1 MKKKLNVMSIFD
13 MGTNEILLKMK
24 LLTLLMFTAF
34 VSASASSYSQATKFN
49 LMMKDVTISDVFQ
62 RIEEQSEFVI
72 LFNEKTLNVRRKVD
86 VSVKDETVDKIL
98 DQIFRGDKDAYKI
111 LDRQIAIYPNE
122 IRESAYSINIESNT
136 EQQKKEISGTV
147 KDSKGI
153 PLSGVSVVVKGTTI
167 GNVTD
172 SDGKFRISI
181 PLDAKTLAFSFVG
194 MKTQEIIIGNNTT
207 ISVTLTEEVVGI
219 DEIVA
224 IGYGTQNR
232 STLTGS
238 ISSLKGETMS
248 LTPMAS
254 TSNLL
259 AGQLPGLISQQL
271 SGQPGADAATLS
283 IRGFGSPLVIVDGI
297 ETGFNTIDPNEIET
311 VSILKDG
318 ASSIY
323 GSRAGNGVILI
334 TTKRGNLGKP
344 TITLNSSFTV
354 QGITNFPKPA
364 SSGQY
369 TEMRSEAYLQSGQD
383 PSNVPYTPAQIAS
396 YKAGNNPNYPNTNWF
411 NAIVRDWAPQQQ
423 TNLSIKGGTDKI
435 KYFGFFGFLN
445 QQSMWKTSGDEYSR
459 YNFQSNIDAK
469 ILDNLTLQLDVSSI
483 YETALNPW
491 RSISGGDLFSDLWNL
506 LPIYP
511 SSLPDPTKTPYG
523 GSSSGANA
531 MSNRN
536 LAGYDDINREN
547 LKGTLALNYTFKR
560 IKGLSAK
567 AFVNYMQNISFEK
580 IFQKPLTF
588 YTYDPD
594 SKTYTVAATL
604 FSQANLNQNNNEDR
618 TITGQ
623 MSLNYDRTFGDH
635 HITAMAVY
643 EAIDYSDQSLSAGRI
658 NFLSPLID
666 QMFAGSTTNMT
677 NSGGAGQMGRVSY
690 IGRLN
695 YSFKN
700 KYLIDASFRDD
711 ASAKFPSATRWGLF
725 PSISLGWRIGE
736 ENFMKSLDYLDNLK
750 LRASF
755 GKSGLDNVGGFAF
768 LSGYSYGASYPFG
781 GTSQNSPGLYS
792 TGLAN
797 PTLTWEN
804 VATSNI
810 GIDFSLWKRKLY
822 GEADVFY
829 RSLTGIPATR
839 ISTLPSSFGAGLP
852 PVNINSLNDRG
863 FELKLGTSGS
873 KGDLSW
879 DLSGNISWS
888 RSKWDHYEESDYTDP
903 DQARINTKSHQWT
916 DRTFGYKSDGLFT
929 SQAQIDALTFDQD
942 GQGNKSLR
950 PGDIRYKDLNKD
962 GKIDW
967 KDQAI
972 IGKGTIPHWMMGFS
986 PNLKYKNFSLA
997 SLFQG
1002 SFGYYTNF
1010 NFNSFN
1016 GTLTPV
1022 QVYDLRWTTA
1032 NNNPNALLPRLG
1044 GAATNSYT
1052 SDYFYKKAAYLRLK
1066 SLSLGYTLP
1075 SQWVRKANLSQVKI
1089 YAAGTNLITFDK
1101 LKKFGLD
1108 PEAPSGRNGFYYPQQ
1123 KTISFGASISF

>member
-1 MKKKLNVMSIFD
+1 MKKKLEVMSIFEMD
-13 MGTNEILLKMK
+13 TNEILLKMK
-24 LLTLLMFTAF
+24 LLTLLMFIAF

-49 LMMKDVTISDVFQ
+49 LTMKNVTISDVFQ
-62 RIEEQSEFVI
+62 KIEEQSEFVI
-72 LFNEKTLNVRRKVD
+72 LFNEKTLNVKRKVD
-86 VSVKDETVDKIL
+86 VKVNDETVDKIL
-98 DQIFRGDKDAYKI
+98 DQIFIGDKDAYKI

-122 IRESAYSINIESNT
+122 INESPSSLKIGSDA
-136 EQQKKEISGTV
+136 EQQPTRTISGKVTNQT
-147 KDSKGI
+147 GNPI
-153 PLSGVSVVVKGTTI
+153 PGAAVIVKGTTTGI
-167 GNVTD
+167 VTD
-172 SDGKFRISI
+172 ADGKFTLTV
-181 PLDAKTLAFSFVG
+181 PVDAKMLVFSFVG
-194 MKTQEIIIGNNTT
+194 MKTHEIVIGANPTVN
-207 ISVTLTEEVVGI
+207 VTLYEEVVSI

-224 IGYGTQNR
+224 VGYGTQKK

-238 ISSLKGETMS
+238 ISSVKGDILS
-248 LTPMAS
+248 LTPVAS

-297 ETGFNTIDPNEIET
+297 ETAFNTIDPNEIET

-323 GSRAGNGVILI
+323 GSRAGNGVILV

-344 TITLNSSFTV
+344 TITLNSSFTL
-354 QGITNFPKPA
+354 QGITYFPKPA

-369 TEMRSEAYLQSGQD
+369 TEMKSEAYLQSGQD
-383 PSNVPYTPAQIAS
+383 PSNVPYTPEQIAS

-411 NAIVRDWAPQQQ
+411 KAIVRDWAPQQQ
-423 TNLSIKGGTDKI
+423 TNLSVRGGTDKI
-435 KYFGFFGFLN
+435 KYFGFFGFLD
-445 QQSMWKTSGDEYSR
+445 QQSMWKASGDEYKR

-469 ILDNLTLQLDVSSI
+469 ILDNLTLQLDVSAI

-491 RSISGGDLFSDLWNL
+491 RNISAGDIFSDLWYL

-511 SSLPDPTKTPYG
+511 TSLPDPTKTPYG
-523 GSSSGANA
+523 GPGGGANA

-536 LAGYDDINREN
+536 LAGYDDVNREN
-547 LKGTLALNYTFKR
+547 LKGTIALNYTFKR

-588 YTYDPD
+588 YTYDTN
-594 SKTYTVAATL
+594 SKTYTVAATV
-604 FSQANLNQNNNEDR
+604 FSKANLNQNNNEDR

-635 HITAMAVY
+635 HITALAVY
-643 EAIDYSDQSLSAGRI
+643 EAIDYSNNYLSAGRI

-677 NSGGAGQMGRVSY
+677 NSGGAGEMGRVSY

-695 YSFKN
+695 YSYKN
-700 KYLIDASFRDD
+700 KYLIDASIRDD
-711 ASAKFPSATRWGLF
+711 ASAKFPSATRWGIF

-736 ENFMKSLDYLDNLK
+736 ENFMKGLDNLDNLK
-750 LRASF
+750 LRASY

-768 LSGYSYGASYPFG
+768 LSGYSYGASYPFSG
-781 GTSQNSPGLYS
+781 SSQNAPGLYS

-804 VATSNI
+804 VATTNI
-810 GIDFSLWKRKLY
+810 GVDFSLWKRKLY

-829 RSLTGIPATR
+829 RSLTGIPATL
-839 ISTLPSSFGAGLP
+839 ISTLPSSFGASLP

-863 FELKLGTSGS
+863 FDLKLGTSGS

-888 RSKWDHYEESDYTDP
+888 RSKWDHYEESVYTDP
-903 DQARINTKSHQWT
+903 DQARLNTHSHQWT

-929 SQAQIDALTFDQD
+929 SQAQIDALPFDQD

-967 KDQAI
+967 KDQTI
-972 IGKGTIPHWMMGFS
+972 IGKGIVPHWMVGFS
-986 PNLKYKNFSLA
+986 LNLRYKNFSLV

-1010 NFNSFN
+1010 NSYRGF
-1016 GTLTPV
+1016 LTPV

-1032 NNNPNALLPRLG
+1032 NNNPNALIPRLG

-1075 SQWVRKANLSQVKI
+1075 SQWVKKANLSQIKI
-1089 YAAGTNLITFDK
+1089 YLAGTNLITFDK
-1101 LKKFGLD
+1101 LKKYGLD
-1108 PEAPSGRNGFYYPQQ
+1108 PEAPSGQAGFYYPQQ
-1123 KTISFGASISF
+1123 KSISLGASISF